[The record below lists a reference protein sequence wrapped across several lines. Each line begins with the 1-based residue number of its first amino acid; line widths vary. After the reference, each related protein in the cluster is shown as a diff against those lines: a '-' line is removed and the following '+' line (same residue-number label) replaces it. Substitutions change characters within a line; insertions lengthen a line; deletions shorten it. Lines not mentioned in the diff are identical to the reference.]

1 MPKKSQKKSAKLS
14 SMTEEERLLYLQK
27 KALAEE
33 EMSKKK
39 EEMLTQFL
47 KDKLAKEERNSKLN
61 LNKLTQQWRVLMRE
75 AKARELKKDIEILSQ
90 TFERVV
96 DRKDSI
102 IKSLVQDLE
111 EAQDQYAMAIRAHL
125 HNLDH
130 LFELQRGRLHS
141 LWELYCAEE
150 EDLKKQFSTER
161 ELIITQ
167 HQTEISRLEDI
178 CFAMELNYTD
188 RENELRQEFHSTRDD
203 IKNKNIE
210 EKHSLRILLEG
221 RVEDLWQQ
229 FQQAQRS
236 YTEATEDRRI
246 AFETLKAKDEKSA
259 KEIDMQMKK
268 IQRIQDSIAGLRN
281 QMSTNARESEEQI
294 RCLKEQKERFQQ
306 QSGGV
311 KAEMNQIRA
320 SGKKQLVQL
329 TLQSSATAKKL
340 NHIMSKGE
348 RIVKL
353 ADMCRKLETEE
364 EKVLPFYNSSL
375 GLEERSQVESVAA
388 QPAVEPLAQAL
399 KDYATMEK
407 FWQRYNKVQLDQL
420 ALDCEKRRLF
430 QENSQLRLLL
440 KQYLDGISVS
450 DEILTE
456 LNPLFIVNHRTNVR
470 AEPVAVP
477 VIENRVARPSHNIIE
492 AAHIVQRTI

>member
-268 IQRIQDSIAGLRN
+268 IQRIQVGS
-281 QMSTNARESEEQI
+281 S
-294 RCLKEQKERFQQ
+294 EQKERFQQ

-456 LNPLFIVNHRTNVR
+456 LNPL
-470 AEPVAVP
+470 
-477 VIENRVARPSHNIIE
+477 VARPSHNIIE

>member
-1 MPKKSQKKSAKLS
+1 NSIELNKSILRLS
-14 SMTEEERLLYLQK
+14 D
-27 KALAEE
+27 
-33 EMSKKK
+33 
-39 EEMLTQFL
+39 
-47 KDKLAKEERNSKLN
+47 KDKLN

-268 IQRIQDSIAGLRN
+268 IQRIQDSIAALRN

-388 QPAVEPLAQAL
+388 QPAVEPLAQVPIGL
-399 KDYATMEK
+399 DYATMEK